1 MSLRSST
8 AYQVTL
14 WVLTLLCLGA
24 AGYIAYLTFWGGSSP
39 ARLARSAEQAYQ
51 RGQAA
56 EADKNWD
63 LAQQRYDEARL
74 LAQKGL
80 EALQKLAEAQKIPES
95 DYKTLLG
102 RLNWLKAQAIRD
114 FYYAQAAAEGKPLQE
129 FPDPLLE
136 ENFRPFLLIPDQDDR
151 VEAISALR
159 IASSLLKSEDPQ
171 VLKEGI
177 RLEITLNPIQWKQA
191 EPLLREALKRD
202 PKDPRAHFFLAR
214 YEFDQPQED
223 GLTPTDDRRKSG
235 ERVQLAR
242 EHLEQAKKK
251 SIHYW
256 RTVGLEAEILDWTLR
271 TAETRRLKPEVQAAT
286 RRQLEDL
293 LFAEPDGA
301 IALAQ
306 RGQKYEH
313 FGNADG
319 QGLLR
324 LLRIAMSYALEKARS
339 PMGDSR
345 QVSAVAQAALQVTH
359 KMQADAQLRPFFPNA
374 LAALAEL
381 AASAQPILSRTD
393 PATWKQLSTSLE
405 QMLTQAPP
413 GTVSPPQARRQLAQL
428 RVNEAVVALRN
439 QDMGRFR
446 ELLQQ
451 AQKLLEEGLRDAQT
465 AHLSD
470 VQVDEFHYDLADL
483 KLKSGARRDDIA
495 IHLKRLQESKSP
507 QLKQRGQFLEAVLN
521 EREGKL
527 ERARQILEPIAQL
540 KTDPQLAL
548 RAKMLLANLCLAL
561 NEPLAAVAYLRE
573 VEPVFQTLDDLPALD
588 RAWLEELTGG
598 RDMVLAALVQAN
610 LAAALQAAQ
619 KYQRDNPKQPVPASL
634 IEGYLQAALEY
645 QKKLRPPSPADRT
658 ARLLLAEFYLRT
670 NQREQAEKLLSSLNA
685 DYPDSVDVLR
695 ARCRLLALAQEPGN
709 SSRFDP
715 DGVAAADTLI
725 RRFLKDYPNDR
736 AAKLFYA
743 EWLIQTQRTER
754 AIDYLKDPA
763 QFPPTDPLAQRLL
776 GLAYLRAGQ
785 REQAQQIL
793 STLPNDP
800 NLDLLLIQ
808 TAATREAGEKQ
819 LREALKRYENQGRFR
834 IYEAMLRLQEG
845 KFAEAIR
852 GFASAVEFSEVR
864 SAARQGMLLAF
875 VRYLQVQPDKARELA
890 LQYVNELENFPSLYL
905 VLADAALL
913 TEDVGEPTDR
923 WEVCKTMYAALNK
936 WEEVA
941 FQQGIP
947 RADILLTKARAHLLA
962 GYPERARREA
972 LNNRAQNPTHAPTL
986 MFLCELSLLPPA
998 DLTGAQNYLAEA
1010 QKQAP
1015 NDPALPYLQ
1024 ARVAQASGNLDAA
1037 IAIYRKLVQERPDDP
1052 LPRSLLVK
1060 TLEEAGQKDQALTEA
1075 RQWFSRLPDDINALA
1090 TLIRLLVLHKA
1101 QPEALTTA
1109 DEFLK
1114 RQLDSLH
1121 KRLEGQQPPL
1131 SPQEREQ
1138 RLQAA
1143 RTTVLLATASA
1154 FHKAQDFE
1162 EAARRAR
1169 EVLTSDP
1176 NHVGALLLLGEIAM
1190 ARQRWDEA
1198 ISIYNTILKLRPRH
1212 FVAGNNLAWILA
1224 EKLQQPAQ
1232 ALAIVQD
1239 IWKGRP
1245 DLPPVAPERL
1255 PADFLDT
1262 VGVIYSKL
1270 QRPDLYPEMRSIFE
1284 AAIRRYP
1291 TDPRMYLYLAHAQA
1305 ALGERSKARE
1315 NYDQAI
1321 RLASNNCPL
1330 PPDQVKA
1337 VLHAATQA
1345 RQKLQKKLQN

>member
-1 MSLRSST
+1 M
-8 AYQVTL
+8 
-14 WVLTLLCLGA
+14 GA

-39 ARLARSAEQAYQ
+39 ARLARAAEQAYQ

-80 EALQKLAEAQKIPES
+80 EALQKLAETQKISES

-102 RLNWLKAQAIRD
+102 QLNWIKARAIRD
-114 FYYAQAAAEGKPLQE
+114 FYYAQAAAQDKPLQD
-129 FPDPLLE
+129 FSDPLVQ
-136 ENFRPFLLIPDQDDR
+136 ENFRPFPMIPDNDDR
-151 VEAISALR
+151 AEAIAAVR
-159 IASSLLKSEDPQ
+159 IASSILKSEDPE

-177 RLEITLNPIQWKQA
+177 RLEITLNPILWKQT
-191 EPLLREALKRD
+191 EPLLREALKRN
-202 PKDPRAHFFLAR
+202 PSDPRAHYFLAR
-214 YEFDQPQED
+214 YEFDQPLED
-223 GLTPTDDRRKSG
+223 GVTPTDDRRKSG

-251 SIHYW
+251 SVHYW

-271 TAETRRLKPEVQAAT
+271 TAEARRLKPETQAAT
-286 RRQLEDL
+286 RRQLEEL
-293 LFAEPDGA
+293 LFAEPAGA
-301 IALAQ
+301 IPLAQ
-306 RGQKYEH
+306 SGQKYEH

-324 LLRIAMSYALEKARS
+324 LLRIAMSHALEEARR

-345 QVSAVAQAALQVTH
+345 RVSEVAQAALKVTQ
-359 KMQADAQLRPFFPNA
+359 KMQSDANLRPFFPNA
-374 LAALAEL
+374 LAVLAEL
-381 AASAQPILSRTD
+381 ATSAQPILSRTD
-393 PATWKQLSTSLE
+393 PTTWKQLSTSLE

-439 QDMGRFR
+439 QDMARFR
-446 ELLQQ
+446 ELLHQ
-451 AQKLLEEGLRDAQT
+451 AQKLLEEGLRDAESAKLPDTQ
-465 AHLSD
+465 L
-470 VQVDEFHYDLADL
+470 DEFHYDLADL
-483 KLKSGARRDDIA
+483 KLKAGAKRDEIVV
-495 IHLKRLQESKSP
+495 HLNRLQASNLP
-507 QLKQRGQFLEAVLN
+507 PLKQRGQFLEAVLT

-527 ERARQILEPIAQL
+527 ERARQILEPIASL
-540 KTDPQLAL
+540 KTDTQLAL
-548 RAKMLLANLCLAL
+548 RAKMLLANLNLAL

-573 VEPVFQTLDDLPALD
+573 IEPVFQTLDDLPALD

-645 QKKLRPPSPADRT
+645 QKKLRPPSFADRT
-658 ARLLLAEFYLRT
+658 ARLLLAEFYLRS
-670 NQREQAEKLLSSLNA
+670 NQREQTEKLISTLSA
-685 DYPDSVDVLR
+685 DYPDSVEVLR
-695 ARCRLLALAQEPGN
+695 TRCRLLALPKEP
-709 SSRFDP
+709 SSSALDP
-715 DGVAAADTLI
+715 NGVAAADTLI

-736 AAKLFYA
+736 VAKLFYA
-743 EWLIQTQRTER
+743 EWLLQTQRTER
-754 AIDYLKDPA
+754 AIEYLKDPTH
-763 QFPPTDPLAQRLL
+763 FPPTDPLAQRLL

-785 REQAQQIL
+785 REQAQKIL

-819 LREALKRYENQGRFR
+819 LQEAMKRYENQGRFR
-834 IYEAMLRLQEG
+834 LYEAMLRLQEG
-845 KFAEAIR
+845 KFPDAIR

-864 SAARQGMLLAF
+864 SAARQGMLLTFIA
-875 VRYLQVQPDKARELA
+875 YLQVQPDKARDLA
-890 LQYVNELENFPSLYL
+890 LQYVNELKDFPSLYL
-905 VLADAALL
+905 VVADAALL
-913 TEDVGEPTDR
+913 TEDVGEPADR
-923 WEVCKTMYAALNK
+923 WEARKTMYAALNK

-941 FQQGIP
+941 LQQGTP

-972 LNNRAQNPTHAPTL
+972 LNSLAQNPTHGPTL
-986 MFLCELSLLPPA
+986 MFLTELSLLPPA
-998 DLTGAQNYLAEA
+998 DLTRAQEYLAAA

-1015 NDPALPYLQ
+1015 NDPRLPYIQ
-1024 ARVAQASGNLDAA
+1024 ARVAEASGNPSAA
-1037 IAIYRKLVQERPDDP
+1037 IAVYRKLIEERPDDP

-1060 TLEEAGQKDQALTEA
+1060 TLEDAGQREQALTEA
-1075 RQWFSRLPDDINALA
+1075 RQWLSRLPDDITALT
-1090 TLIRLLVLHKA
+1090 TLVRLLVLQKVK
-1101 QPEALTTA
+1101 QEALTA
-1109 DEFLK
+1109 AEDFLK
-1114 RQLDSLH
+1114 RQLDSLQ

-1131 SPQEREQ
+1131 SAQERDQ
-1138 RLQAA
+1138 RLQAV
-1143 RTTVLLATASA
+1143 RTTILLATASA

-1162 EAARRAR
+1162 EALRRAR
-1169 EVLTSDP
+1169 EVLSSDP
-1176 NHVGALLLLGEIAM
+1176 NHLGALLLVGEIAV
-1190 ARQRWDEA
+1190 ARQQWDEA
-1198 ISIYNTILKLRPRH
+1198 ISIYNAILKVRPRH

-1224 EKLQQPAQ
+1224 EKLQQPVQ

-1270 QRPDLYPEMRSIFE
+1270 QRSDLYPEMRSIFE

-1305 ALGERSKARE
+1305 ALGERSKAIE
-1315 NYDQAI
+1315 NYDTAI

-1330 PPDQVKA
+1330 PPDQAKA
-1337 VLHAATQA
+1337 VLQVATQA
-1345 RQKLQKKLQN
+1345 RQKLQN

>member
-8 AYQVTL
+8 AYRVTL

-51 RGQAA
+51 RGLAA

-80 EALQKLAEAQKIPES
+80 EVLQKLAEAQKIPES

-129 FPDPLLE
+129 FPDPLVQ

-159 IASSLLKSEDPQ
+159 IASSLLKSEDPN

-202 PKDPRAHFFLAR
+202 PNDPRAHFFLAR
-214 YEFDQPQED
+214 YEFDQPLDD
-223 GLTPTDDRRKSG
+223 GVTPTEDRRKSG
-235 ERVQLAR
+235 ERVQRAR

-256 RTVGLEAEILDWTLR
+256 RTVGLETEILDWTLR

-286 RRQLEDL
+286 RRQLEEL

-306 RGQKYEH
+306 RDQKYEN
-313 FGNADG
+313 FGNADV

-324 LLRIAMSYALEKARS
+324 LLRIAMSQALEEARR
-339 PMGDSR
+339 PQGNSR
-345 QVSAVAQAALQVTH
+345 RVSAVAQAALQVTQ
-359 KMQADAQLRPFFPNA
+359 KMQADPQLRPFFPNA

-381 AASAQPILSRTD
+381 AATAQPILSQAD
-393 PATWKQLSTSLE
+393 PTTWRQLSASLE

-413 GTVSPPQARRQLAQL
+413 GTVPPPQARRQLAQL

-465 AHLSD
+465 ANLSD

-483 KLKSGARRDDIA
+483 KLKSRARRDDIA

-507 QLKQRGQFLEAVLN
+507 QLKQRGQFLEAVLS

-527 ERARQILEPIAQL
+527 ERARQILEPIASL

-573 VEPVFQTLDDLPALD
+573 IEPVFQALDDLPALD

-598 RDMVLAALVQAN
+598 RDMVLAGLVQAN

-619 KYQRDNPKQPVPASL
+619 RYQRDNPKQPVPASL
-634 IEGYLQAALEY
+634 IEGYLQAALEN

-670 NQREQAEKLLSSLNA
+670 NQRDQAEKLLSNLNA
-685 DYPDSVDVLR
+685 DYPDSVEVLR
-695 ARCRLLALAQEPGN
+695 ARCRLLALPQEPGN

-819 LREALKRYENQGRFR
+819 LQEAMKRYENQGRFR

-875 VRYLQVQPDKARELA
+875 VTYLQVQPDKARELA

-923 WEVCKTMYAALNK
+923 WEVRKTMYAALNK

-941 FQQGIP
+941 LQQNTP

-972 LNNRAQNPTHAPTL
+972 LNSLAQNPTHAPTL
-986 MFLCELSLLPPA
+986 MFLCELCLLPPA
-998 DLTGAQNYLAEA
+998 DLNRAQNYLAEA

-1024 ARVAQASGNLDAA
+1024 ARVAQASGNPDAA
-1037 IAIYRKLVQERPDDP
+1037 IAVYRKLIQERPDDP

-1060 TLEEAGQKDQALTEA
+1060 TLEEAGQKEQALTEA

-1101 QPEALTTA
+1101 KQEALTTA

-1114 RQLDSLH
+1114 RQLNTLH
-1121 KRLEGQQPPL
+1121 KRMEEQPSPL

-1138 RLQAA
+1138 RFQAA
-1143 RTTVLLATASA
+1143 RTTILLATASA
-1154 FHKAQDFE
+1154 FHKAGDFE
-1162 EAARRAR
+1162 EAVRRAR

-1176 NHVGALLLLGEIAM
+1176 NQVGALLLLGEIAV
-1190 ARQRWDEA
+1190 ARQQWDEA
-1198 ISIYNTILKLRPRH
+1198 LGIYNTILKLRPRH

-1232 ALAIVQD
+1232 ALAVVQD

-1270 QRPDLYPEMRSIFE
+1270 QRTDLYPEMRSLFE

-1305 ALGERSKARE
+1305 ALGERSKALE

-1337 VLHAATQA
+1337 VLQAATQA
-1345 RQKLQKKLQN
+1345 RQKLQN